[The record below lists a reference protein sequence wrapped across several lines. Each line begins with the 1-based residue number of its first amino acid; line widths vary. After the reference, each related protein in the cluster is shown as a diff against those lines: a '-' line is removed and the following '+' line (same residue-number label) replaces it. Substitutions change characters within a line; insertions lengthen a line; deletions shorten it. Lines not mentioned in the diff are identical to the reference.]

1 MMTWTEGLLCGKSA
15 IMQLPIVRSC
25 LNLLSRG
32 GGSSVVVGNDNY
44 EFLWNVFFPLAQLKV
59 KGKQVGGL
67 LLDDTLRKLMLR
79 SGHEPL
85 VEEGL

>member
-1 MMTWTEGLLCGKSA
+1 MG
-15 IMQLPIVRSC
+15 
-25 LNLLSRG
+25 
-32 GGSSVVVGNDNY
+32 
-44 EFLWNVFFPLAQLKV
+44 NVFFPLAQLKV

-67 LLDDTLRKLMLR
+67 LLDDTLKKLMLR